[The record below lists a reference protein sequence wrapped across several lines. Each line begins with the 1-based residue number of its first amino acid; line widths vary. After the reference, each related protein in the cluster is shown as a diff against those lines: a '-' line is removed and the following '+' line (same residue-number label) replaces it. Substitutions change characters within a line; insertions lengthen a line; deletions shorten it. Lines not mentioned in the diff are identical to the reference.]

1 MKRDSRGKKRS
12 YFSLF
17 KFFYS
22 VYVVCIGNHITSR
35 AIWDKSAQ
43 VIFFKTN
50 QIAQACILFQPS
62 ALFGINCHSN
72 RYCTDKKCA
81 IFWSLLLLLL
91 SWTTAFKSLI
101 YYKNCH
107 VVSKFWAK
115 SEPITLEYP
124 SQSSR
129 N

>member
-43 VIFFKTN
+43 VIFLKTN
-50 QIAQACILFQPS
+50 QIELARRERSLLSRFLRYSKLLFC
-62 ALFGINCHSN
+62 LFGFWLRKASQRGFIDGCNCSSYGLLQHSKREN
-72 RYCTDKKCA
+72 
-81 IFWSLLLLLL
+81 
-91 SWTTAFKSLI
+91 
-101 YYKNCH
+101 
-107 VVSKFWAK
+107 
-115 SEPITLEYP
+115 
-124 SQSSR
+124 
-129 N
+129 